1 MVILSGKWLS
11 ATSHFFFLM
20 EEVLRLLRENNLM
33 LRAICQYIAEH
44 SKDGSE
50 EDIKDFVTN
59 IIANIYAN
67 NRFNVR

>member
-1 MVILSGKWLS
+1 MVTLSGKWLS
-11 ATSHFFFLM
+11 AASHFFFM

-33 LRAICQYIAEH
+33 LRAICQHIAEH
-44 SKDGSE
+44 SKDGSA

-67 NRFNVR
+67 NRFNGQL